1 MADLTD
7 DDLRA
12 LGRMVVAC
20 SLVEGICRPVLSSPV
35 GLHDAVAEVAFAERS
50 HSWVLDA
57 LAATVT
63 LRVDDPPLQREWMDW
78 ITRAKDV
85 NRRRNGI
92 VHAQWLTG
100 GNASGLIASVRL
112 TRRGRRQLPTL
123 HLSDRSA
130 LTAVAH
136 DANNLNTQWHGLM
149 GRTPGVL
156 AGSQQQ
162 APTPARTSTEGEA
175 DTVGAPGMVVLG
187 RIEPPDPKA

>member
-20 SLVEGICRPVLSSPV
+20 SLVEGICRPVLSSLM
-35 GLHDAVAEVAFAERS
+35 GLH
-50 HSWVLDA
+50 DA

-112 TRRGRRQLPTL
+112 TRRGRRQVPTL

-136 DANNLNTQWHGLM
+136 DANNLTTQLHGLM
-149 GRTPGVL
+149 VRTPGVL